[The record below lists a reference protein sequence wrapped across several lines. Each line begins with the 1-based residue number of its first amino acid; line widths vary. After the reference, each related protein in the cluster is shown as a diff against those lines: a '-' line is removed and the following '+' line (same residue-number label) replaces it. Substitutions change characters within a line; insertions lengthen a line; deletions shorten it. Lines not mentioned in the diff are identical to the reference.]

1 MKERDGLECEVEGVA
16 VVGTQNEMMNLSTLL
31 SNEVVI
37 DSA

>member
-1 MKERDGLECEVEGVA
+1 MKERDGLECEVEGV
-16 VVGTQNEMMNLSTLL
+16 TTYTNEMMNLSTLL

>member
-1 MKERDGLECEVEGVA
+1 MKERDGLECEVEGV
-16 VVGTQNEMMNLSTLL
+16 GSWYTNEMMNLSTLL